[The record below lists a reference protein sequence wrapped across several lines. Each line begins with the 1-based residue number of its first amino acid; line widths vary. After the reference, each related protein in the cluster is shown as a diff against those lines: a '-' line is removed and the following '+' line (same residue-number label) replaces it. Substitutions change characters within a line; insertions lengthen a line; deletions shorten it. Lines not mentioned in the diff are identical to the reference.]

1 MTQYDS
7 ESIVEDMLGKVLIII
22 FTLLGVVA
30 PSFSEAAIPD
40 LYTNENFATSE
51 HDKPVSFSIDAFG
64 NAEGVTETGKKF
76 WQLNIEN
83 MFNIRLQKFI
93 IDQAYFYV
101 SDRGEIFAKTDL
113 EALSIYLSMD
123 A

>member
-1 MTQYDS
+1 MVGRGLVVTS
-7 ESIVEDMLGKVLIII
+7 MVLAGLI
-22 FTLLGVVA
+22 
-30 PSFSEAAIPD
+30 PSVSTAAIPD
-40 LYTNENFATSE
+40 IYTNENYINSE
-51 HDKPVSFSIDAFG
+51 HDKPLSFNVDAFG

-83 MFNIRLQKFI
+83 VFNIRLQKFI
-93 IDQAYFYV
+93 IDQAYFYI

-113 EALSIYLSMD
+113 EALSIYLAMD

>member
-1 MTQYDS
+1 MA
-7 ESIVEDMLGKVLIII
+7 GKGI
-22 FTLLGVVA
+22 FAVGLLL
-30 PSFSEAAIPD
+30 SFALPQVTFSAIPD
-40 LYTNENFATSE
+40 VYTNENFTTSE
-51 HDKPVSFSIDAFG
+51 HDKPVSFSVDLLG
-64 NAEGVTETGKKF
+64 NVEGVTATGKKF

-113 EALSIYLSMD
+113 EALSIYLSKE

>member
-1 MTQYDS
+1 MT
-7 ESIVEDMLGKVLIII
+7 GKG
-22 FTLLGVVA
+22 LLGMA
-30 PSFSEAAIPD
+30 ILLGITLPQMTWAAIPD
-40 LYTNENFATSE
+40 LYTNDNFFSSE
-51 HDKPVSFSIDAFG
+51 HDKPVSFSVDLLG
-64 NAEGVTETGKKF
+64 NVEGVTETGKKF

-113 EALSIYLSMD
+113 EALSIYLSKE

>member
-1 MTQYDS
+1 MA
-7 ESIVEDMLGKVLIII
+7 GKGIFLIGI
-22 FTLLGVVA
+22 FFG
-30 PSFSEAAIPD
+30 FSLPNLSLAAIPD
-40 LYTNENFATSE
+40 IYTNENFATSE
-51 HDKPVSFSIDAFG
+51 HDKPVSFSVDLLG

-83 MFNIRLQKFI
+83 VFNIRLQKFI
-93 IDQAYFYV
+93 IDQAYFYI